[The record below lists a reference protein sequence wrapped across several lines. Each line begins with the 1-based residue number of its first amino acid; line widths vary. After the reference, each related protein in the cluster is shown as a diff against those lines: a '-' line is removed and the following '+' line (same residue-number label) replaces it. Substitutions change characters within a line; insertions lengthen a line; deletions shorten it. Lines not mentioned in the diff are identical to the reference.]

1 MLVPFNTLGP
11 KSKIWIYQSNKTFSD
26 DEVSQIKTLLEPFV
40 EKWQYHGQ
48 DLNASYK
55 ILYNQFIVLAVAED
69 NTVSG
74 CSIDASVHVI
84 QQIERD
90 FKADLTDKMKTAF
103 KNGDNINVVSLA
115 DFKKYVSL
123 GKINPDTVVFNNMV
137 DTIKGLKT
145 EWEVSAKLSWHKRYF
160 K

>member
-1 MLVPFNTLGP
+1 MLVPFNTLGS
-11 KSKIWIYQSNKTFSD
+11 KSKIWIYQSTKTFSN
-26 DEVSQIKTLLEPFV
+26 DEVSQIKMLLEPFV

-74 CSIDASVHVI
+74 CSIDASVHII

-90 FKADLTDKMKTAF
+90 FKADLTDKMQTAF
-103 KNGDNINVVSLA
+103 KNGDNINIVSLA
-115 DFKKYVSL
+115 DFKKYVGM
-123 GKINPDTVVFNNMV
+123 GKINRETIVFNNMI
-137 DTIKGLKT
+137 DTVEGLET
-145 EWEVSAKLSWHKRYF
+145 EWEIPAKLSWHKRYF

>member
-26 DEVSQIKTLLEPFV
+26 NELSQIKTLLEPFV

-115 DFKKYVSL
+115 NFKKYVGL

-145 EWEVSAKLSWHKRYF
+145 EWEIPAKQSWHKRYF